1 MIVEL
6 LQFFIYSRYKLFI
19 RHVVC
24 RYFLLS
30 FRLSLLHGIL
40 PDVKVSNFGEVQF
53 IFLLSLV
60 LLVLYLKR
68 LCLTQ
73 GHEDLCLV
81 FLQEFIVFSLTFW
94 SLIHLELI
102 FVSDLSY
109 KGPHLFFCMCTE
121 SYPYTT
127 CWKDNSF
134 SSIILVLWLKIQ
146 FTIKVFIYVLYT
158 YMSVL
163 MTVLQSLDYCSFEV
177 SF

>member
-1 MIVEL
+1 MPGPFPFSSAVYKILVSVFPHHYLLLSVCLSVFYIYPSGYEGVSRGVLLCISLITVDVEHTHVLICHFYIFGKKSFQLLCSFKKLDYLTFIVEL

-73 GHEDLCLV
+73 GHEDLSLY
-81 FLQEFIVFSLTFW
+81 FLLR
-94 SLIHLELI
+94 
-102 FVSDLSY
+102 
-109 KGPHLFFCMCTE
+109 
-121 SYPYTT
+121 
-127 CWKDNSF
+127 
-134 SSIILVLWLKIQ
+134 VL
-146 FTIKVFIYVLYT
+146 
-158 YMSVL
+158 
-163 MTVLQSLDYCSFEV
+163 
-177 SF
+177 